1 MDEIVSDIKK
11 TIKIL
16 EDLKNKPENI
26 NSEELQENIKKLKQ
40 QIDDYCDDFLNSSWI
55 RKSYNDNDIFNV
67 CALLRHQ
74 FNEVMTIQKFKVVT
88 EKKWTYENEFNPRL
102 QVCRY
107 LNAWKIQFNTQIE
120 SYKQCE
126 LKFQFTNNWKHGRVY
141 FKTEVIQ
148 EREIN
153 LFSDKLDESLIYLFP
168 YPEVVGR
175 KMAILSS
182 SPVDKNLKSLYYFKM
197 NDCLQFMILELIH
210 DKCLSDPKT
219 YNGGH
224 IYNWIHNYMIS
235 PKISG
240 VKDLKD
246 LLGDY

>member
-1 MDEIVSDIKK
+1 MDETVSDIKK

-40 QIDDYCDDFLNSSWI
+40 QIDDYCDDFLNSRWI
-55 RKSYNDNDIFNV
+55 RKSYNDNDMFNV
-67 CALLRHQ
+67 CALLREK
-74 FNEVMTIQKFKVVT
+74 FNEVMTIQKFEVVT
-88 EKKWTYENEFNPRL
+88 EKQWTNENECNQRL

-107 LNAWKIQFNTQIE
+107 LDAWTMQFNTQIE

-126 LKFQFTNNWKHGRVY
+126 LKLQFTNNWEHGHVY

-148 EREIN
+148 KRKIN
-153 LFSDKLDESLIYLFP
+153 LFSDQPDEALIKLFS
-168 YPEVVGR
+168 YPGMV
-175 KMAILSS
+175 
-182 SPVDKNLKSLYYFKM
+182 KSLYYFKI

-240 VKDLKD
+240 VKDPKD
-246 LLGDY
+246 LLGDFV